1 MTLLHTQSAR
11 SAKKA
16 ALWTP
21 WGNIPH
27 RPSASPR
34 QPTEIRAGKSQ
45 KTPTPANA
53 VSSAH
58 RMG

>member
-21 WGNIPH
+21 WGNMPH
-27 RPSASPR
+27 RPSASPL
-34 QPTEIRAGKSQ
+34 QPTETRAGKSQ
-45 KTPTPANA
+45 KTPAPANA
-53 VSSAH
+53 GNSAH
-58 RMG
+58 RIG